1 MNFVNVHGRI
11 GLESSIIWERW
22 RWGRNRGLAVG
33 RRKAFPSVAARK
45 LRQFPRRV
53 EAQLASQWRTMH
65 CLLDDLF
72 SIPLF
77 PPVSDYRDG
86 RFPVVIVS
94 DDLFPGG
101 EASGSPSLCTLAVTT
116 VFAPLGTFHARRV
129 IQTLVLECSGPAK
142 ACSPLSSFPFPLSP
156 SSLTTIWFFISSRVT
171 VWVLLNARIVLD
183 FAAILFYPSV
193 FPFLSLF
200 LSLSVLFSFILDSLL
215 KGIVN
220 QIPNCIDD
228 GRGL

>member
-142 ACSPLSSFPFPLSP
+142 ACSPLSSFPFPLRRSPPSGSLFRQGWPCGCFLTRESCSISQP
-156 SSLTTIWFFISSRVT
+156 SSSI
-171 VWVLLNARIVLD
+171 LL
-183 FAAILFYPSV
+183 S
-193 FPFLSLF
+193 FPFFRSFCLF
-200 LSLSVLFSFILDSLL
+200 RFCSLL
-215 KGIVN
+215 F
-220 QIPNCIDD
+220 
-228 GRGL
+228 